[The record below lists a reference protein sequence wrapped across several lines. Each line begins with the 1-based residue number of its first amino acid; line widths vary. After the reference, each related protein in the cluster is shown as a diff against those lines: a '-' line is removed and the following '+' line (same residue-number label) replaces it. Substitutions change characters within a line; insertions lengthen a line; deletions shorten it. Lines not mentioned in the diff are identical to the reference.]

1 VDQGQQAY
9 TSRLTTILTMIGVA
23 VGLGNVWRFPYMMG
37 SYGGSA
43 FLVVYLIFTVAFAI
57 PALMAEIALGRETEG
72 GTVVAFVKSFGKK
85 WGAVVGFAL
94 MATVLIATSYYAVVI
109 SNVVYTAG
117 YSIFSGF
124 KGDHITTH
132 QEGLANGWLQYG
144 IAILLLVAALF
155 VVHKGLRKGIE
166 WLSKLFVPFFL
177 LVIIYLIYYV
187 FTLPG
192 SSEKLMEFL
201 QPDLGALTMQQT
213 FAALGQSFYSV
224 GLGGTFIVVY
234 GRYLKK
240 NESIPKIAAYTCLGD
255 VGASLLVSLFL
266 VPAILV
272 FGLDMSSG
280 PGLIFSTLP
289 QLFAQMPG
297 GQFIGSLFMIA
308 LSFVAFLSMVAG
320 YEVFTSSVDKEVF
333 PQIDRK
339 KIILAV
345 GIIQLIL
352 IAPTTFYPSLI
363 GTLDMIFGSGMQV
376 LGSILSIIGLVWGLG
391 KVTAIRQIFTN
402 SPDTKVAVYSMTWLK
417 WVMPIVLLTVL
428 IGYVYGIALG

>member
-1 VDQGQQAY
+1 
-9 TSRLTTILTMIGVA
+9 
-23 VGLGNVWRFPYMMG
+23 
-37 SYGGSA
+37 
-43 FLVVYLIFTVAFAI
+43 
-57 PALMAEIALGRETEG
+57 MAEIALGRETEG
-72 GTVVAFVKSFGKK
+72 GTVIAFVKSFGKK
-85 WGAVVGFAL
+85 WGGVVGFAL
-94 MATVLIATSYYAVVI
+94 MCTILIATSYYAVII

-117 YSIFSGF
+117 YAISSGF
-124 KGDHITTH
+124 KGDHIANH
-132 QEGLANGWLQYG
+132 QSGLANGGLQYG
-144 IAILLLVAALF
+144 IAISLLFTALF
-155 VVHKGLRKGIE
+155 VVHKGLKKGIE

-192 SSEKLMEFL
+192 SWEKLMVFL
-201 QPDLGALTMQQT
+201 KPDLGAMTMQQT

-289 QLFAQMPG
+289 QLFGQMPG
-297 GQFIGSLFMIA
+297 GQFVGSLFMIA

-320 YEVFTSSVDKEVF
+320 YEVFTSSVSTEVL
-333 PQIDRK
+333 PKMGRK
-339 KIILAV
+339 KIILTV
-345 GIIQLIL
+345 GVIQMVL

-363 GTLDMIFGSGMQV
+363 GVLDMIFGSGMQV
-376 LGSILSIIGLVWGLG
+376 LGSILSVIGLVWGLG
-391 KVTAIRQIFTN
+391 RVTAIRQIFTH
-402 SPDTKVAVYSMTWLK
+402 SPDSKVAAYSMTWLK

-428 IGYVYGIALG
+428 VGYIYGVVVG

>member
-1 VDQGQQAY
+1 
-9 TSRLTTILTMIGVA
+9 MIGVA

-85 WGAVVGFAL
+85 WGGIIGFAL

-117 YSIFSGF
+117 YVISAGF
-124 KGDHITTH
+124 KGDHIAKH
-132 QEGLANGWLQYG
+132 QEGLANGVLQYG
-144 IAILLLVAALF
+144 IAALLLVTALF
-155 VVHKGLRKGIE
+155 VVHKGLKKGIE

-177 LVIIYLIYYV
+177 IVIIYLIYYV
-187 FTLPG
+187 FSLPG
-192 SSEKLMEFL
+192 SWEQLRLFL
-201 QPDLGALTMQQT
+201 NPDLGALTMQQT

-240 NESIPKIAAYTCLGD
+240 NESIPKIAAFTCLGD

-289 QLFAQMPG
+289 KLFAQMPG
-297 GQFIGSLFMIA
+297 GQLVGSLFMLA

-333 PQIDRK
+333 PKIGRT
-339 KIILAV
+339 KIIFAV
-345 GIIQLIL
+345 GISQLIL

-363 GTLDMIFGSGMQV
+363 GVLDMIFGSGMQV

-391 KVTAIRQIFTN
+391 RVTAIRQIFTN
-402 SPDTKVAVYSMTWLK
+402 STDSKIASYSMTWLK

-428 IGYVYGIALG
+428 IGFIYGVAIG